1 MIKTTIMFVAGC
13 FWAAAAP
20 GAPDLV
26 PLPQSYRE
34 TGPAL
39 RLAAPR
45 IFIETN
51 RQCEI
56 AAEEVRLRIAELG
69 GVPPDAVPAGDPAA
83 PGIYILTAQ
92 AGPAA
97 RLLESHQLQ
106 VTPADPGPQGYVLKS
121 TPEQIVIIG
130 SDRVGALYGAVTLRQ
145 LMKKSGAEVV
155 LPACAIRDWPD
166 FRYRSSISFQRGL
179 ERLAYDEKTPADRL
193 AACKAGFDLMLRFK
207 MNMVFDYTFSRINIW
222 DMPADRKKLIAA
234 ANAYAAERG
243 IYPANYD
250 NTAAGNYPKGAF
262 PKPFQHWP
270 CVQESRGRKFSF
282 SCWSADELQRAKIE
296 KTADVFRECNFKMV
310 LIHPVDGGAIEDP
323 EQWSRRC
330 PECRRRWKD
339 DERWKATAHQLGMWV
354 EIFRERAPGIIL
366 ESPVYP
372 YNAVYSVR
380 ARFPNVSDET
390 WRMNSVDFWTKLNR
404 TLDPSVPFGTWT
416 SWRQPMAK
424 YRECFPGRSVSV
436 CSPYQYSAGIFSTSF
451 RRIAANYFNNP
462 DDMFVV
468 RGTDGNG
475 NWLTLINCC
484 EFAWNTGGPG
494 NDPDYEA
501 LFYDLET
508 DHTQPEEIIRGWLPK
523 ACRNFYGDA
532 AGDLITPMYQSGVQP
547 FYIANPGRI
556 LDRANKARRA
566 PLADVDPDQ
575 VSSNSDLG
583 RIAPDI
589 LDTPER
595 MAAQVQAAAVSLV
608 ALDAAWPLYA
618 TIPPAPQK
626 IFIYHYRRMPQ
637 LYAAARAV
645 HADRAAAALQR
656 AGDFTRAAELLE
668 QALDNLEA
676 DWRKFQAIQD
686 RTRGQLDIQAPDKL
700 ISGDIPQ
707 ADKLRTMLA
716 ARLADVKLVLKPRRT
731 GRCANIGIYHGAGA
745 RGALEF
751 FRQFTNARPEIIDSL
766 NLSVLDRY
774 DCVFVM
780 KNNDLRRGDFLE
792 NLRRYAVEGG
802 GGVVIEHDLIG
813 GPRGPFGQVSP
824 FPEIC
829 RHGSQRLDG
838 RKAVI
843 ADPHPA
849 LPGLARGAEL
859 DLMYVDWIV
868 PEAGEA
874 GRVIARGAAGEALA
888 VAGPAGAGKVVFNG
902 TVSIASVKGGY
913 DAEEK
918 PLFGFNAA
926 LAQGAVEWFTGLKLT
941 R

>member
-1 MIKTTIMFVAGC
+1 MFVAGC
-13 FWAAAAP
+13 FWAAAAL

-26 PLPQSYRE
+26 PLPKSYRE
-34 TGPAL
+34 TGPVL
-39 RLAAPR
+39 RLAAPH
-45 IFIETN
+45 IFIESS

-69 GVPPDAVPAGDPAA
+69 GVPPAAVPAGDPAA

-92 AGPAA
+92 AAPAA
-97 RLLESHQLQ
+97 RLMAMHQLQ
-106 VTPADPGPQGYVLKS
+106 VTAADPGPQGYVLK
-121 TPEQIVIIG
+121 TAAEQIIIIG
-130 SDRVGALYGAVTLRQ
+130 SDSVGALYGAMTFRQ
-145 LMKKSGAEVV
+145 LMKKAGAQVV

-179 ERLAYDEKTPADRL
+179 ERLAYDEKTPAGRL

-207 MNMVFDYTFSRINIW
+207 MNMVFDYNFSRENIW
-222 DMPADRKKLIAA
+222 DMPADRKKFIAA

-250 NTAAGNYPKGAF
+250 NTAAGNYRKGAI
-262 PKPFQHWP
+262 PKPFQNWP
-270 CVQESRGRKFSF
+270 CVQESRGGKYSF
-282 SCWSADELQRAKIE
+282 SCWSDDELQRAKIE
-296 KTADVFRECNFKMV
+296 KTADVFRECNFRMV

-330 PECRRRWKD
+330 PACRQRWKD

-390 WRMNSVDFWTKLNR
+390 WRRNSVDFWTNLHR
-404 TLDPSVPFGTWT
+404 ELDPGVPFGTWT
-416 SWRQPMAK
+416 SWRLPMAK

-436 CSPYQYSAGIFSTSF
+436 CSPYQYNAGIFSTSF
-451 RRIAANYFNNP
+451 RRIAANYFNHP

-494 NDPDYEA
+494 NDPEYNG
-501 LFYDLET
+501 LFYDPET
-508 DHTQPEEIIRGWLPK
+508 DHTQPEEIIRGWLPQ

-532 AGDLITPMYQSGVQP
+532 AGDLITPLYQSGVQP
-547 FYIANPGRI
+547 FYVADPGRI

-589 LDTPER
+589 VDTPER
-595 MAAQVQAAAVSLV
+595 MAAQVQAAATSLA
-608 ALDAAWPLYA
+608 ALEAAWPLYD
-618 TIPPAPQK
+618 TIPPAPRK
-626 IFIYHYRRMPQ
+626 IYIYHYRRMPQ
-637 LYAAARAV
+637 IYAVARAV

-656 AGDFTRAAELLE
+656 AGDFAQASALLE
-668 QALDNLEA
+668 QALANLQA
-676 DWRKFQAIQD
+676 DWGRVAEIQE
-686 RTRGQLDIQAPDKL
+686 RTRGKLDIQAPDKL

-707 ADKLRTMLA
+707 ADKLQAMLA
-716 ARLADVKLVLKPRRT
+716 ARLADVKLILKPRRP
-731 GRCANIGIYHGAGA
+731 GRYANVGIYRGSGAQ
-745 RGALEF
+745 GALEF
-751 FRQFTNARPEIIDSL
+751 FKQFKNVRAEIIDSL

-780 KNNDLRRGDFLE
+780 KNQNIRREDFFE
-792 NLRRYAVEGG
+792 NLRRYAAEGG
-802 GGVVIEHDLIG
+802 GGVLIEHDLIG
-813 GPRGPFGQVSP
+813 GPRGPFGQASP
-824 FPEIC
+824 FPEVC
-829 RHGSQRLDG
+829 RQGAQRIDG

-868 PEAGEA
+868 PVPGPDGQVLARSATGEA
-874 GRVIARGAAGEALA
+874 VA
-888 VAGPAGAGKVVFNG
+888 VAGPVGAGKVVCSG
-902 TVSIASVKGGY
+902 TVSVSSVGSGY

-918 PLFGFNAA
+918 LLYGFNAA